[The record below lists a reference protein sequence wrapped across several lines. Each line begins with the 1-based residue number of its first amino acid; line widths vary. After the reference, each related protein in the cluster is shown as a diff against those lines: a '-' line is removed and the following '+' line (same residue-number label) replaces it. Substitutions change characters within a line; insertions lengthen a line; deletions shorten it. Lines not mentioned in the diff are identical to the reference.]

1 MALLGVTLSRTATN
15 MPARKH
21 AAKLAKNL
29 GFSSEKLELPE
40 NKYIGWLDLMGC
52 RPHLFD
58 LDRCCPRKADV
69 ASLPSKL
76 ADRTS
81 SLPV

>member
-29 GFSSEKLELPE
+29 GFSSEKLDLPE
-40 NKYIGWLDLMGC
+40 NKYIAWLDLMGAG
-52 RPHLFD
+52 HLMGRVVHSGCWITEIQPPIIVGESQVID
-58 LDRCCPRKADV
+58 
-69 ASLPSKL
+69 
-76 ADRTS
+76 
-81 SLPV
+81 